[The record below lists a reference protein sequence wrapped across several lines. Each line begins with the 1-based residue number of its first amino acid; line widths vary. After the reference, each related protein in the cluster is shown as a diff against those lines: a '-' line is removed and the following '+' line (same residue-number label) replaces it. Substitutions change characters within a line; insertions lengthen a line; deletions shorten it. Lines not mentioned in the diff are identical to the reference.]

1 MTNKRV
7 CVVNNETRMI
17 MRVSREYAVMGVQAG
32 MLKYTTKSALKKFM
46 NRDVQLSKNERFV
59 KAAYNNERHK
69 WYKHGIFDF
78 KSLGGRLYYLIG
90 ANKTHTYSNQYGGR
104 KSQVLVKQY

>member
-46 NRDVQLSKNERFV
+46 NRDVQLSKNERFI

-69 WYKHGIFDF
+69 WYKQTIVDF
-78 KSLGGRLYYLIG
+78 ESLKGRIYYAIG
-90 ANKTHTYSNQYGGR
+90 AFKGSIYSNKFGGEG
-104 KSQVLVKQY
+104 QILVKQY